1 MTIRP
6 DIVCWPL
13 AAWAAFIFLR
23 YLEFKFGA
31 HPGSVFLFTVL
42 TDWLFLDGWER
53 VMRLGV
59 GTAELTAGILI
70 LIRPTQ
76 VIGAGMAAGIMSG
89 AIFFHLVSPLGV
101 DPYDDGAQLFTEA
114 CLVLSGSLII
124 LWFRRNEGLAFARRL
139 GLPLPA

>member
-1 MTIRP
+1 MTVRL

-13 AAWAAFIFLR
+13 AGFAAFIFLR

-31 HPGSVFLFTVL
+31 HPGSVYLFTIL

-53 VMRLGV
+53 AMRLSV
-59 GTAELTAGILI
+59 GTAELIAGILI

-76 VIGAGMAAGIMSG
+76 VIGAALAAGIMSG
-89 AIFFHLVSPLGV
+89 AIFFHVVSPLGI
-101 DPYDDGAQLFTEA
+101 DPYDDGGKLFTEA
-114 CLVLSGSLII
+114 CLVLTGSLII
-124 LWFRRNEGLAFARRL
+124 LWFRRTEGLAFARRL